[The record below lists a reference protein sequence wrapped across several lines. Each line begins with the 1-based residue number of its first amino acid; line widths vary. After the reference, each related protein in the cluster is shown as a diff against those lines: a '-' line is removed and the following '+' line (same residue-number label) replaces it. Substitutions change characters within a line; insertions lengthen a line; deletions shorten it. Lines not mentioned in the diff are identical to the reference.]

1 MKLSIVIPCYN
12 EEKTVREL
20 VDLVEK
26 VDGIAKEIIIVD
38 DGSKDGS
45 RQILANMAQEKP
57 HLKIILNQKNS
68 GKGATVREGYKHT
81 TGDYVIVQDADLE
94 YNPQDYKKLVAE
106 VEKGAQVVYGSR
118 FSGDYEEPLSRCL
131 LFRFAKHKDMT
142 NLHYFGNQLLTI
154 LTNLLYG
161 THLTDMETCY
171 KLLPGDF
178 VRSVKLKSDRF
189 DFEPEITSKILK
201 SGMKIVEVPVSYKGR
216 SWKEGKKIT
225 WRDGLHAVKTL
236 IKFRFCDS

>member
-12 EEKTVREL
+12 EEKTVKEV

-26 VDGIAKEIIIVD
+26 VAGIDKEIIILD

-45 RQILANMAQEKP
+45 HDVLSKMSKEKP
-57 HLKIILNQKNS
+57 HFKVILNQKNS
-68 GKGATVREGYKHT
+68 GKGATVREGYKYT
-81 TGDYVIVQDADLE
+81 TGDYVVVQDADLE
-94 YNPQDYKKLVAE
+94 YDPQDYKKLLAE
-106 VEKGAQVVYGSR
+106 IEKGAQVVYGSR
-118 FSGDYEEPLSRCL
+118 FSGNY
-131 LFRFAKHKDMT
+131 KDMT
-142 NLHYFGNQLLTI
+142 NLHYLGNRFLTI

-161 THLTDMETCY
+161 TRLTDMETCY

-178 VRSVKLKSDRF
+178 VRSLELKSDRF

-201 SGMKIVEVPVSYKGR
+201 SGMKIVEVPISYKGR

-225 WRDGLHAVKTL
+225 WRDGVHAVKTL
-236 IKFRFCDS
+236 IKFRFFD

>member
-1 MKLSIVIPCYN
+1 MKLSIIIPCYN
-12 EEKTVREL
+12 EEKTIREI
-20 VDLVEK
+20 VGLVEK
-26 VDGIAKEIIIVD
+26 VDGVDKEIIIVD

-45 RQILANMAQEKP
+45 RDILSKMSEENP
-57 HLKIILNQKNS
+57 HLKVILNQKNS
-68 GKGATVREGYKHT
+68 GKGATVREGYKHI
-81 TGDYVIVQDADLE
+81 TGDYVIVQDADME
-94 YNPQDYKKLVAE
+94 YDPQNYKKLLAE

-118 FSGDYEEPLSRCL
+118 FAGDY
-131 LFRFAKHKDMT
+131 KDMT
-142 NLHYFGNQLLTI
+142 NLHYFGNRFLTI

-161 THLTDMETCY
+161 INLTDMETCY

-201 SGMKIVEVPVSYKGR
+201 SGMKIMEVPISYKGR

-225 WRDGLHAVKTL
+225 WRDGVHAVKTL
-236 IKFRFCDS
+236 IKFRFFD

>member
-1 MKLSIVIPCYN
+1 MNTKLSIVIPCYN
-12 EEKTVREL
+12 EEKTIQEI

-26 VDGIAKEIIIVD
+26 VNGVEKEIIIVD
-38 DGSKDGS
+38 DGSKDSS
-45 RQILANMAQEKP
+45 REILSRMAKEKP
-57 HLKIILNQKNS
+57 HLKIILKPQNS

-94 YNPQDYKKLVAE
+94 YDPQDYKKLLAE
-106 VEKGAQVVYGSR
+106 MEKGGQVVYGSR
-118 FSGDYEEPLSRCL
+118 FSGDYQ
-131 LFRFAKHKDMT
+131 DMT
-142 NLHYFGNQLLTI
+142 SLHYFGNRFLTV

-178 VRSVKLKSDRF
+178 VRSLKLKSDRF
-189 DFEPEITSKILK
+189 DFEPEITSRILK
-201 SGMKIVEVPVSYKGR
+201 SGAKIVEVPISYRGR

-225 WRDGLHAVKTL
+225 WRDGVHAVKTL
-236 IKFRFCDS
+236 IKFRFFD

>member
-12 EEKTVREL
+12 EEKTIREI
-20 VDLVEK
+20 VNLVEK
-26 VDGIAKEIIIVD
+26 VNGPDKEIIIVD

-45 RQILANMAQEKP
+45 RDVLSKLSKEKP
-57 HLKIILNQKNS
+57 YLKVILNQKNS

-94 YNPQDYKKLVAE
+94 YNPQDYKKLLAE

-118 FSGDYEEPLSRCL
+118 FAGDYQ
-131 LFRFAKHKDMT
+131 DMT
-142 NLHYFGNQLLTI
+142 SPHYLGNRFLTI

-161 THLTDMETCY
+161 TRLTDMETCY
-171 KLLPGDF
+171 KLLPGNF
-178 VRSVKLKSDRF
+178 VRSLKLRSDRF

-201 SGMKIVEVPVSYKGR
+201 SGMKIVEVPISYEGR

-225 WRDGLHAVKTL
+225 WRDGVHAVKTL
-236 IKFRFCDS
+236 IKFRFFE

>member
-12 EEKTVREL
+12 EEKTINEL

-26 VDGIAKEIIIVD
+26 VDGIEKEIVIVD

-45 RQILANMAQEKP
+45 RQILAKMAQEKP
-57 HLKIILNQKNS
+57 YLKIILNQKNS
-68 GKGATVREGYKHT
+68 GKGATVRECYKHT

-94 YNPQDYKKLVAE
+94 YDPQDYKKLVTE
-106 VEKGAQVVYGSR
+106 IERGAQVVYGSR
-118 FSGDYEEPLSRCL
+118 FSGDY
-131 LFRFAKHKDMT
+131 KDMT
-142 NLHYFGNQLLTI
+142 SLHYFGNQLLTI
-154 LTNLLYG
+154 ITNILYG

-171 KLLPGDF
+171 KLLPGNF
-178 VRSVKLKSDRF
+178 VRSLTLKSNRF

-201 SGMKIVEVPVSYKGR
+201 SDLKIVEVPISYKGR

-225 WRDGLHAVKTL
+225 WRDGLHAVRTL
-236 IKFRFCDS
+236 IKFRFFN

>member
-1 MKLSIVIPCYN
+1 MKLSVVIPCYN
-12 EEKTVREL
+12 EKETIRKI

-26 VDGIAKEIIIVD
+26 VAGVDKEIIIVD
-38 DGSKDGS
+38 DGSEDGS
-45 RQILANMAQEKP
+45 RDILSKMSEENP

-68 GKGATVREGYKHT
+68 GKGSTVKRGYGYA

-94 YNPQDYKKLVAE
+94 YDPQDYKKLLAE

-118 FSGDYEEPLSRCL
+118 FSGDY
-131 LFRFAKHKDMT
+131 KDMT
-142 NLHYFGNQLLTI
+142 NMHYLGNRVLTV
-154 LTNLLYG
+154 LTNILYG

-189 DFEPEITSKILK
+189 DFEPEITSKILR
-201 SGMKIVEVPVSYKGR
+201 SGMKIVEVPISYKGR

-225 WRDGLHAVKTL
+225 WRDGIHAVKTL
-236 IKFRFCDS
+236 IKFRFLD

>member
-12 EEKTVREL
+12 EENTVAQII
-20 VDLVEK
+20 DLVEK
-26 VDGIAKEIIIVD
+26 VDGIEKEIVALD
-38 DGSKDGS
+38 DGSKDQTP
-45 RQILANMAQEKP
+45 RILERVRKEKP
-57 HLKIILNQKNS
+57 YIKVVINPKNR
-68 GKGATVREGYKHT
+68 GKGATVREGYKLT

-94 YNPQDYKKLVAE
+94 YDPQDYKKLLAE
-106 VEKGAQVVYGSR
+106 ISKGAQVVYGSR
-118 FSGDYEEPLSRCL
+118 FSGDY
-131 LFRFAKHKDMT
+131 KDMT
-142 NLHYFGNQLLTI
+142 NLHYFGNRFLTV

-178 VRSVKLKSDRF
+178 VRSLKLTSDRF
-189 DFEPEITSKILK
+189 DFEPEVTSKILK
-201 SGMKIVEVPVSYKGR
+201 SGMKIVEVPISYKGR

-236 IKFRFCDS
+236 FKFRFSD

>member
-1 MKLSIVIPCYN
+1 MKLSVVIPCYN
-12 EEKTVREL
+12 EEKTVEEL
-20 VDLVEK
+20 IALVEK
-26 VDGIAKEIIIVD
+26 VDGIDKEIVIVD
-38 DGSKDGS
+38 DGSVDETPKILTRFSKD
-45 RQILANMAQEKP
+45 RPDLVIV
-57 HLKIILNQKNS
+57 LNPKNH

-94 YNPQDYKKLVAE
+94 YDPQDYKKLVAQ
-106 VEKGAQVVYGSR
+106 VKNGAQVVYGSR
-118 FSGDYEEPLSRCL
+118 FSGNY
-131 LFRFAKHKDMT
+131 KDMT
-142 NLHYFGNQLLTI
+142 NLHYFGNRFLTI

-178 VRSVKLKSDRF
+178 ARSLNLKSNRF

-201 SGMKIVEVPVSYKGR
+201 SGMKIVEVPISYKGR
-216 SWKEGKKIT
+216 TWKEGKKIT

-236 IKFRFCDS
+236 VKFRFFDQ

>member
-1 MKLSIVIPCYN
+1 MNTKLSIVIPCYN
-12 EEKTVREL
+12 EEKTIQEI

-26 VDGIAKEIIIVD
+26 VNGVEKEIIIVD
-38 DGSKDGS
+38 DGSKDSS
-45 RQILANMAQEKP
+45 REILSRMAKEKP
-57 HLKIILNQKNS
+57 HLKIILKPQNS

-94 YNPQDYKKLVAE
+94 YDPQDYNKLLAE
-106 VEKGAQVVYGSR
+106 MEKGGQVVYGSR
-118 FSGDYEEPLSRCL
+118 FSGD
-131 LFRFAKHKDMT
+131 HQDMT
-142 NLHYFGNQLLTI
+142 SLHYFGNRFLTV

-178 VRSVKLKSDRF
+178 VRSLKLKSDRF
-189 DFEPEITSKILK
+189 DFEPEITSRILK
-201 SGMKIVEVPVSYKGR
+201 SGAKIVEVPISYRGR

-225 WRDGLHAVKTL
+225 WRDGVHAVKTL
-236 IKFRFCDS
+236 IKFRFFD